1 MSSLLEIKGFGTRPL
16 FLVGRS
22 GVLSELMTGK
32 FE

>member
-1 MSSLLEIKGFGTRPL
+1 LLQTKGFGMHPL

-22 GVLSELMTGK
+22 GVLSELTTGK